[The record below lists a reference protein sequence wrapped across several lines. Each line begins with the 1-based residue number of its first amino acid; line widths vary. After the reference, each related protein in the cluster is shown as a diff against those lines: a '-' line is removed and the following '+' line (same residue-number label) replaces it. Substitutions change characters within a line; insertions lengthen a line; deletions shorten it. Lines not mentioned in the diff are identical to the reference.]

1 MGSPLEKAACIRYQ
15 ELLSPNIFNGYGTTE
30 SFWNTFRP
38 YDLPEMAGSAGR
50 SCTDDEVRLVNV
62 YDDRKA
68 EPDDTVPCD
77 NKTEGEIIIKCPNK
91 LPTAM

>member
-1 MGSPLEKAACIRYQ
+1 MKKPLASAIRNFSP
-15 ELLSPNIFNGYGTTE
+15 PTFFNGYGTTE
-30 SFWNTFRP
+30 SFWNTFLRP

-77 NKTEGEIIIKCPNK
+77 NKTEGEIIIKMSEQNYILLCK
-91 LPTAM
+91 